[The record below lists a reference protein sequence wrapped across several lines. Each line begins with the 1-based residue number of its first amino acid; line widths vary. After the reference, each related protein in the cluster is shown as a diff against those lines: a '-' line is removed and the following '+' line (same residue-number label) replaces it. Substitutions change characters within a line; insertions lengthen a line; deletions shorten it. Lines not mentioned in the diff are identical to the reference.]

1 MSASCDKQ
9 NRKEEPVME
18 ILKTV
23 FGYDDF
29 RPLQKEIIDHILEK
43 KDTLVVLPTGGGK
56 SLCFQL
62 PALMFDGIT
71 IVVSPLISL
80 MKDQVDQLQQM
91 GVSAVCLN
99 SSLPAEQYRHHVSL
113 IRNNRVKLLYIAPES
128 LVRPSILEMLQAV
141 TVDCLAID
149 EAHCISAWGHD
160 FRPEYRHLA
169 QIRQQFPQAA
179 CAAFTA
185 TATPTVQKDIQTSL
199 GFSQDTGF
207 RPFIGSF
214 DRKNLLIRVVFKD
227 NPLQQALD
235 FLGYHTDDSGI
246 IYCLSRK
253 QVENL
258 SRQLAARGFSV
269 RPYHAGLDDSERN
282 RFQTEFIK
290 DDVRIMVA
298 TIAFGMGIDKP
309 NVRFVLHYDLPKSV
323 ESYYQEIGRAGRDGL
338 DAECL
343 LLFSHAD
350 VPRLKSLVTS
360 QDEQRNR
367 AAWFHLEDMVRF
379 AEAEDCRKKRLLA
392 YFGETAAQDGC
403 GMCDNCL
410 TPQEQVQ
417 DISIAAQ
424 KFLSCVKRT
433 GERFGAGHVIDV
445 LRGAETKKIFQFR
458 HHLLSTY
465 GIGKDLSKKQW
476 FYLSRQFQ
484 SKGFVQR
491 EDNYGGLTLTPEA
504 WRVLKGETKVS
515 GWQDPRHK
523 LSRPE
528 EAATGTE
535 SGETPAHHP
544 DLFEQLRQKRKE
556 LADQAG
562 VPPYAVFPDKTLM
575 EMATY
580 FPRTDNAFLG
590 TFGVGQTKLEKYG
603 PAFMALIRDFCTAH
617 DISDIPERK
626 PPGFAIVESSPKDKR
641 HFQVGQLYHEGA
653 SVTHIANQFHVK
665 PATVINHLYRYFQ
678 EGHRIASGH
687 VIDECALSPDVRE
700 KVLQAF
706 DRHGY
711 QLLKPVFEAMDREI
725 PYEDLH
731 VLRTY
736 YLYVNEI
743 DGPSETESGTN
754 HDPGVQEKKIVC
766 LAWSRKYSG
775 HCLAGKEMVPDGKW
789 IRPVSQ
795 TETGELARH
804 HLPEENR
811 SPIRLMD
818 ILSIPVSAH
827 CPHGCQQENYL
838 IGNGS
843 WKKHGTVPVSSLRSL
858 CDPVQ
863 TLWINGYSS
872 SNGKNDRI
880 PVDMIKESIHS
891 SLVLILPENLVIHVE
906 EGINLL
912 KQVRI
917 SFAFNGI
924 FYKLP
929 VTDPEVE
936 SSCLK
941 NPLGNYP
948 LTEPEIYLTISIS
961 EPYEGFCYKLVA
973 GLMK

>member
-1 MSASCDKQ
+1 
-9 NRKEEPVME
+9 ME

-23 FGYDDF
+23 FGYDTF

-43 KDTLVVLPTGGGK
+43 KDALVVLPTGGGK

-62 PALMFDGIT
+62 PALVFDGLT

-80 MKDQVDQLQQM
+80 MKDQVDQLGEM
-91 GVSAVCLN
+91 GISAVCLN
-99 SSLPAEQYRHHVSL
+99 SSLSAEQYRHHVSL
-113 IRNNRVKLLYIAPES
+113 IRQNRVRLLYIAPES
-128 LVRPSILEMLQAV
+128 LVRPNLMELLHTV

-160 FRPEYRHLA
+160 FRPEYRQLA
-169 QIRQQFPQAA
+169 QIRQQFPEAV
-179 CAAFTA
+179 CTAFTA

-199 GFSQDTGF
+199 GFSQDDGF
-207 RPFIGSF
+207 RAFIGSF
-214 DRKNLLIRVVFKD
+214 DRKNLVIRVMFKD
-227 NPLQQALD
+227 DPLQQTLD
-235 FLGYHTDDSGI
+235 FLASHKDDSGI

-258 SRQLAARGFSV
+258 SGQLAALGFSV
-269 RPYHAGLDDSERN
+269 RPYHAGLDDTARN

-350 VPRLKSLVTS
+350 IPRLKSLVTS

-379 AEAEDCRKKRLLA
+379 AEAEDCRKKRLLS
-392 YFGETAAQDGC
+392 YFGETAAQDDC
-403 GMCDNCL
+403 GMCDNCVA
-410 TPQEQVQ
+410 PQEQVQ

-433 GERFGAGHVIDV
+433 GERFGGGHIIDV

-465 GIGKDLSKKQW
+465 GIGKDLSKRQW

-491 EDNYGGLTLTPEA
+491 EENYGGLTLTPEA
-504 WRVLKGETKVS
+504 WGVLKGETKVS

-523 LSRPE
+523 LSQPVA
-528 EAATGTE
+528 EATNAE
-535 SGETPAHHP
+535 SAESPAHHP

-556 LADQAG
+556 LADEAG
-562 VPPYAVFPDKTLM
+562 VPPYAVFPDKALM
-575 EMATY
+575 EMATF
-580 FPRTDNAFLG
+580 FPRTDTDFLN

-603 PAFMALIRDFCTAH
+603 PAFMALIREFCTTH
-617 DISDIPERK
+617 GISDVPERK
-626 PPGFAIVESSPKDKR
+626 TPAFAIKESSPKDKR

-653 SVTHIANQFHVK
+653 SITDIADRFHVK
-665 PATVINHLYRYFQ
+665 PATVINHLFRYFQ
-678 EGHRIASGH
+678 EGNPIASGQM
-687 VIDECALSPDVRE
+687 IDICSVTEALRT
-700 KVLQAF
+700 KALKAF
-706 DRHGY
+706 EAHGY
-711 QLLKPVFEAMDREI
+711 ILLKPIFEALDREV
-725 PYEDLH
+725 PYSELH
-731 VLRTY
+731 ILRLY
-736 YLYVNEI
+736 YLYVNQI
-743 DGPSETESGTN
+743 KCPSLPEDNHGRQH
-754 HDPGVQEKKIVC
+754 HDPKEKQIVC

-795 TETGELARH
+795 TETGALTQCH
-804 HLPEENR
+804 MPDENT
-811 SPIRLMD
+811 SPICLMD

-838 IGNGS
+838 IGKGS
-843 WKKHGTVPVSSLRSL
+843 WKKHGTVSISSLRSL
-858 CDPVQ
+858 CDSVQ
-863 TLWINGYSS
+863 TLWINGHSS
-872 SNGKNDRI
+872 GSGKNDRI
-880 PVDMIKESIHS
+880 PVEMIKENVHS
-891 SLVLILPENLVIHVE
+891 SLVLILPENLVIHVQ

-948 LTEPEIYLTISIS
+948 LTETEIYLTISIS